1 MHGLA
6 LAEVLVEEGVSGS
19 IPVEERPVGGALFA
33 RLQKGDIVI
42 AAKLDRL
49 FRSALDALKVV
60 ESLKTRGV
68 KLHLLDLGG
77 DIAGNGLS
85 KLFLTIAAAFAE
97 AERDRIRERIGQV
110 KADQKASGR
119 YLGGK
124 IPFGLRLGDDGELVQ
139 HEAEQEAIRE
149 MVALRAEGKPL
160 RAIAAEMQEISATW
174 ACRVSYASDGPLEG
188 DRQDDR
194 GDGKSTD
201 RRAAIKPCSVG
212 SDAHVECCRTSAFEL
227 APPGGTP
234 VHLSKQRGK
243 NEPRLHGC
251 RQ

>member
-1 MHGLA
+1 L
-6 LAEVLVEEGVSGS
+6 SS
-19 IPVEERPVGGALFA
+19 
-33 RLQKGDIVI
+33 

-110 KADQKASGR
+110 KADQKARGR

-124 IPFGLRLGDDGELVQ
+124 VPFGFRLGNDGDLVP
-139 HEAEQEAIRE
+139 HEAEQETIRE
-149 MVALRAEGKPL
+149 IVSLRAQGKTLRTIADAVTTKGHKLSHEGVAGVL
-160 RAIAAEMQEISATW
+160 RAA
-174 ACRVSYASDGPLEG
+174 
-188 DRQDDR
+188 
-194 GDGKSTD
+194 
-201 RRAAIKPCSVG
+201 
-212 SDAHVECCRTSAFEL
+212 
-227 APPGGTP
+227 GG
-234 VHLSKQRGK
+234 
-243 NEPRLHGC
+243 
-251 RQ
+251 